1 MNIKSILL
9 SGLFILTG
17 CASHDPQTGER
28 NDPFEGFN
36 RVMFTFNF
44 DVLDPYVLRPVAVV
58 WKDYVPEPAKE
69 GTSNFLY
76 NLSEPAHMV
85 NNLLQGEIT
94 ASAKSFNRFMLNTI
108 FGLAGLIDVAAMAN
122 DELKRPDPQ
131 RFGTTLGS
139 YGVPS
144 GPYIVLP
151 FYGSFTITKEGGN
164 YADTLYPMLNAVS
177 SGWWLV
183 GTSMV
188 SAIDG
193 RAKLIEQE
201 GLLKTSSDP
210 YITVREAYFQRN
222 EFLINRGQVVAPTNT
237 QDMKAIEAE
246 LDALD

>member
-1 MNIKSILL
+1 MKIKALIL
-9 SGLFILTG
+9 SGFFALAG
-17 CASHDPQTGER
+17 CASHDPKTGER
-28 NDPFEGFN
+28 NDPLEGFN
-36 RVMFTFNF
+36 RVMFTFNY

-58 WKDYVPEPAKE
+58 WKDYVPDPAKT
-69 GTSNFLY
+69 GTNNFLY

-85 NNLLQGEIT
+85 NNALQGEFT
-94 ASAKSFNRFMLNTI
+94 ESAKSLNRFILNTI
-108 FGLAGLIDVAAMAN
+108 FGFAGLIDVAAMAN
-122 DELKRPDPQ
+122 EELQRPDPQ

-164 YADTLYPMLNAVS
+164 YADTFYPMLNAVS
-177 SGWWLV
+177 SGWWLI

-188 SAIDG
+188 SAVDG
-193 RAKLIEQE
+193 RAQLIDQE
-201 GLLKTSSDP
+201 GLLKTSADP

-222 EFLINRGQVVAPTNT
+222 DFLINRGQSTSPSDN
-237 QDMKAIEAE
+237 QDMKSIEAE